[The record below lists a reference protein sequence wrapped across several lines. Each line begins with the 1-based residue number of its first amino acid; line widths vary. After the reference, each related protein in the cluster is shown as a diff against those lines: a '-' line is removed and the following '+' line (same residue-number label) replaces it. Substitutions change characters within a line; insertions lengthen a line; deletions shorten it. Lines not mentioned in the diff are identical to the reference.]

1 MAEEFKAITTQEEFD
16 AAIKTRLARER
27 ATVEKQYADY
37 EELKAQVAKSKAD
50 RQSTE
55 DKWAERL
62 TALQKTVDEANGK
75 IKAYEMSALRS
86 RIAQEVGLPAE
97 LTDRISGETEEEL
110 RKDAKAPKSVFS
122 AHQRAGLPGYKNE
135 EAAVDPKTAAMKEL
149 LSKIRKE

>member
-1 MAEEFKAITTQEEFD
+1 MAEEFKPITTQEEFD

-37 EELKAQVAKSKAD
+37 EDLKAQVAKSKAD
-50 RQSTE
+50 RQSAE
-55 DKWAERL
+55 DKWEERL
-62 TALQKTVDEANGK
+62 TALQKTVEEANGK
-75 IKAYEMSALRS
+75 IKTYEISALKN

-110 RKDAKAPKSVFS
+110 KKDAKALKSVFS
-122 AHQRAGLPGYKNE
+122 AHQRAGLPGYKND
-135 EAAVDPKTAAMKEL
+135 EAAADPKTAAMKEL